1 MTTTLFTHIGR
12 EIAAATGRS
21 FAPAREDEAGGGC
34 INRAFLLEG
43 GGERYF
49 VKLNNAERLPM
60 FEAEAEGLKEMAA
73 TKTVRVPMPLCSGAA
88 EGQAFLVLEYLP
100 LQAADAQAQEALGR
114 QLAQLHR
121 ATAPS
126 FG

>member
-12 EIAAATGRS
+12 EIAAATDRP
-21 FAPAREDEAGGGC
+21 FTPTREDETGGGC

-73 TKTVRVPMPLCSGAA
+73 TKTVRVPMPLCSGVA

-100 LQAADAQAQEALGR
+100 LHASDAQIGR
-114 QLAQLHR
+114 AAGR
-121 ATAPS
+121 ER
-126 FG
+126 G